1 MSPAVS
7 ARNESKC
14 SPLPFAFFAGA
25 LVLLRDNL
33 TTNRLL
39 VDGFGPKL
47 R

>member
-14 SPLPFAFFAGA
+14 SPFAFFAGA